1 VGENFGTAF
10 RAFAPEALRAAA
22 ESPDVLRAL
31 GDLVARGAAAWPAL
45 PLDGSALVAQAA
57 RYLPSTL
64 STADL
69 AKDLLAL
76 HAGDLHLACAC
87 ALGSPAAMLAF
98 ERDVL
103 AAGWLRAA
111 LTRIDSSPHFSDEVR
126 QSVLEKLLLAR
137 AGAPPRIG
145 QYSGRWPL
153 TTWLR
158 TIAVRAAVD
167 LRRSGGAANVPSA
180 DERAAEQL
188 TGPDN
193 PELRYLKLRYGKE
206 LQEAL
211 GAAFATLDDEQANL
225 LRLQLVDGLRTSQ
238 IAALFRVDRAT
249 IKRRLAACRDHLLA
263 QTSALLREQLHLSPA
278 EFVSLAGLVQSQ
290 LHLSLTRLLQRS

>member
-1 VGENFGTAF
+1 MDDLGSAF
-10 RAFAPEALRAAA
+10 RAVAPEGLRPSA
-22 ESPDVLRAL
+22 EQPDVLRAL

-45 PLDGSALVAQAA
+45 PVEGAALIAQAA
-57 RYLPSTL
+57 RFLPATL
-64 STADL
+64 AAADL
-69 AKDLLAL
+69 PKDLLAL

-87 ALGSPAAMLAF
+87 ATGSPAALLSF

-111 LTRIDSSPHFSDEVR
+111 LERIDSSPHFADEVR
-126 QSVLEKLLLAR
+126 QSVREKLLLAR
-137 AGAPPRIG
+137 DGAPPRIG

-167 LRRSGGAANVPSA
+167 LRRSGGAANVASA

-193 PELRYLKLRYGKE
+193 PEMRYLKLRYGKE
-206 LQEAL
+206 LQDAL

-238 IAALFRVDRAT
+238 IAALFRVDRST
-249 IKRRLAACRDHLLA
+249 IKRRLVACRDQVLA
-263 QTSALLREQLHLSPA
+263 QTSARLQEKLKLSPA
-278 EFVSLAGLVQSQ
+278 EFSSLAGLVQSQ
-290 LHLSLTRLLQRS
+290 LHLSLTRLLRRS